1 MARPGCVRSRRLRIP
16 KYPAVTLWLCTVA
29 APSTAL
35 QKYQCIQC
43 TLFLSAQGGGR
54 RRCGASLTDDNA
66 AMAEIAGAVCT
77 DISAMLYQLASGYRR
92 KLKVPLG
99 CAPGC
104 LAGY

>member
-1 MARPGCVRSRRLRIP
+1 
-16 KYPAVTLWLCTVA
+16 
-29 APSTAL
+29 
-35 QKYQCIQC
+35 
-43 TLFLSAQGGGR
+43 
-54 RRCGASLTDDNA
+54 LTDDNA